1 MPLIMPTT
9 PSFFPTSLLRR
20 RPVCLLL
27 LSLTAVT
34 ALIAL
39 VASVIL
45 VLLREQHAVAGSDA
59 GRSAAALLSSGN
71 SVGGEATAGSSGSSD
86 GEGNGGPAASESHR
100 KQLAAGFSRAIKI
113 SPGAAAMSG
122 EGNTNASC
130 RGNASNGAGEGT
142 ASSNAYGAGGA
153 VSIGGLPVGGLLEGQ
168 TLNPEIAGGL
178 PAGRGLPEIWAQGPQ
193 QLNGS
198 SGRGGG
204 ALRSACQEQLL
215 RLIGE
220 AKVTELK
227 ALCGR

>member
-1 MPLIMPTT
+1 MPLIMPK
-9 PSFFPTSLLRR
+9 PSFFPTALLRR
-20 RPVCLLL
+20 RLVRLLL
-27 LSLTAVT
+27 MSLSAAA
-34 ALIAL
+34 ALLAL
-39 VASVIL
+39 VSVFL
-45 VLLREQHAVAGSDA
+45 VLSREQHAVAGSDA
-59 GRSAAALLSSGN
+59 GRSAAALLSRGN

>member
-59 GRSAAALLSSGN
+59 GRSAAALLYSGN
-71 SVGGEATAGSSGSSD
+71 SVGGREATGSNGTNGSRGSAAPGSRRKQLDVGSSSQALGAAALL
-86 GEGNGGPAASESHR
+86 GEGN
-100 KQLAAGFSRAIKI
+100 
-113 SPGAAAMSG
+113 
-122 EGNTNASC
+122 
-130 RGNASNGAGEGT
+130 
-142 ASSNAYGAGGA
+142 ASSGGA
-153 VSIGGLPVGGLLEGQ
+153 SGTG
-168 TLNPEIAGGL
+168 IAGGL
-178 PAGRGLPEIWAQGPQ
+178 PGGGLPEIWAQGSH

-198 SGRGGG
+198 SGRGGT
-204 ALRSACQEQLL
+204 LRSARQEQLL

-227 ALCGR
+227 ALCGRWVNGGRGD